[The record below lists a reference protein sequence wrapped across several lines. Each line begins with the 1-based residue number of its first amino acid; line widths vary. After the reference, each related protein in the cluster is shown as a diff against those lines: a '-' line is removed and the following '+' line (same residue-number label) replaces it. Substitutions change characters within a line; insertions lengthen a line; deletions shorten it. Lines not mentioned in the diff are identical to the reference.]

1 MVQILWKAVSKVG
14 QTASVTTYF
23 LRKSF
28 PLFFFTTK
36 PKKHNSGG
44 AAHRYSGMD
53 IMTNQPVQ
61 PQELIRKGLAEAAIE
76 GFY

>member
-28 PLFFFTTK
+28 PLFFSQQSQKNTTV
-36 PKKHNSGG
+36 
-44 AAHRYSGMD
+44 A
-53 IMTNQPVQ
+53 
-61 PQELIRKGLAEAAIE
+61 ELLTATAVWTL
-76 GFY
+76 